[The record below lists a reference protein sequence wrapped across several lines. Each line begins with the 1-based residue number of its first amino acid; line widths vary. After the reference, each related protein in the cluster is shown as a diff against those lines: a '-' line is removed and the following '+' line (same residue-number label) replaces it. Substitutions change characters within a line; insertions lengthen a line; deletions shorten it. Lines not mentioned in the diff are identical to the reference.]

1 MEKVVDYGY
10 IKQTYTALLRRFE
23 NKIGVAAIMGNF
35 YAESKI
41 VPYCKQGNVVPP
53 WTTSEQYTEKINKGS
68 YTKEQYMNDG
78 IGYSFPQWT
87 FPARKGNLWDFWKAS
102 GARSIGD
109 LYGVVL
115 PFFFQEMSGYS
126 ELDKAIR
133 SATDI
138 RAITIKFLKDYE
150 KPKGQNDPKEWDKR
164 TSFAEQI
171 LNICENL
178 NPDSGDYIN
187 ITPRIYSLK
196 KGENVDIVV
205 SSSDDFSFEI
215 MGQGVSAV
223 KTDRLLS
230 VSCETSE
237 KKVVVI
243 SIFLQKNRNVITTFS
258 ALLNG
263 EEEVERVLEVT
274 PDKVNMYSNQKI
286 TFLVRS
292 SEQFDVRL
300 GFGLILLEKNEN
312 SVTIQTI
319 AGDSAY
325 NTSVTFFYKNDIE
338 KKNIITVRVLGGGL
352 PPIKKGNGANWLYY
366 INNMLKGGNIWT

>member
-10 IKQTYTALLRRFE
+10 IKQTYTALLQKFE

-41 VPYCKQGNVVPP
+41 VPYCKQRNVVPP
-53 WTTSEQYTEKINKGS
+53 WTPSEEYTEKINNGS
-68 YTKEQYMNDG
+68 YTKEQFMNDG

-87 FPARKGNLWDFWKAS
+87 FPARKGNLWDFWKSS

-109 LYGVVL
+109 LYSVVL
-115 PFFFQEMSGYS
+115 PFFFQEMLGYT

-164 TSFAEQI
+164 TGFAEQI
-171 LNICENL
+171 LDICENL
-178 NPDSGDYIN
+178 NPDTGEYIN
-187 ITPRIYSLK
+187 IMPRIYSLK
-196 KGENVDIVV
+196 KGESVEISV
-205 SSSDDFSFEI
+205 SSSDIFSFEVI
-215 MGQGVSAV
+215 GQGVSAV
-223 KTDRLLS
+223 KIDSSLN

-237 KKVVVI
+237 KKVVII
-243 SIFLQKNRNVITTFS
+243 SIFLEKNRDVVTTFS

-274 PDKVNMYSNQKI
+274 PDKVKMYSNQKI

-292 SEQFDVRL
+292 SEKFDVRL
-300 GFGLILLEKNEN
+300 GFGLILLEKNAN

-325 NTSVTFFYKNDIE
+325 NSSVTFFYKNDIG
-338 KKNIITVRVLGGGL
+338 KKIIIPVRVLGGGL
-352 PPIKKGNGANWLYY
+352 PPIKKGDRADWLYY
-366 INNMLKGGNIWT
+366 IKNMLKGGNLWT

>member
-68 YTKEQYMNDG
+68 YTKAQYMNDG

-115 PFFFQEMSGYS
+115 PFFFQEMSGYA

-205 SSSDDFSFEI
+205 SSSDDFSFEL

-312 SVTIQTI
+312 SVAIQTI

>member
-10 IKQTYTALLRRFE
+10 IKQTYTALLQKFE

-41 VPYCKQGNVVPP
+41 VPYCKQRNVVPP
-53 WTTSEQYTEKINKGS
+53 WTPSEEYTEKINKGG
-68 YTKEQYMNDG
+68 YTKEQFMNDG

-87 FPARKGNLWDFWKAS
+87 FPARKGNLWDFWKSS

-109 LYGVVL
+109 LYSVVL
-115 PFFFQEMSGYS
+115 PFFFQEMLGYT

-171 LNICENL
+171 LDICENL
-178 NPDSGDYIN
+178 NPDTGEYIN
-187 ITPRIYSLK
+187 IMPRIYSLK
-196 KGENVDIVV
+196 KGESVEISVSASDI
-205 SSSDDFSFEI
+205 FSFEV
-215 MGQGVSAV
+215 MGQGLSAV
-223 KTDRLLS
+223 KKDSLLN

-243 SIFLQKNRNVITTFS
+243 SIFLEKNRDVITTFS

-263 EEEVERVLEVT
+263 EEEVDRVLEVT
-274 PDKVNMYSNQKI
+274 PDKVKMYSNQKI

-292 SEQFDVRL
+292 SEKFDVRL
-300 GFGLILLEKNEN
+300 GFGLILLEKNAN

-325 NTSVTFFYKNDIE
+325 NSSVTFFYKNDIE
-338 KKNIITVRVLGGGL
+338 KKIIIPVRVLGGGL
-352 PPIKKGNGANWLYY
+352 PPIKKGSRADWLYY
-366 INNMLKGGNIWT
+366 IKNMLKGGNLWT